1 MDAATVSHVTRSGVH
16 NRWARIRQKSVP
28 YIFISPFYILFF
40 IFFLG
45 PTVAAFLMSFQE
57 WTGVKSVNWIGFAN
71 YLQMFKD
78 HVFQAAVLN
87 TIFYVVV
94 NTLILIPLPL
104 LLAVALNARMTR
116 AKGLLRT
123 IFFSPYL
130 TAPVAISL
138 VFLTLFD
145 WHYGLFNQV
154 LKSLGLT
161 ADGINWTGSQ
171 EWVKVAVSIVLIWR
185 WTGYNMVYFLA
196 GLQTIPP
203 ELYEAATVDGA
214 DDPAKFFYIT
224 VPMLRP
230 VLLFVGVVSTIGAAQ
245 IFDEPTM
252 LTGPSQMLG
261 SPGFS
266 SLSLAQE
273 IYREA
278 FTKFNFGY
286 AAAISVLLFIALS
299 TISWLQF
306 RFLRGGRI

>member
-1 MDAATVSHVTRSGVH
+1 MSSATLTKATNGS
-16 NRWARIRQKSVP
+16 RWARFQRQATP
-28 YIFISPFYILFF
+28 YLFVSPFFIVFL

-45 PTVAAFLMSFQE
+45 PTLWALMISFQE
-57 WTGVKSVNWIGFAN
+57 WTGVNSSTWVGLRN
-71 YLQMFKD
+71 YSHLLND
-78 HVFQAAVLN
+78 HIFQTAVTN
-87 TIFYVVV
+87 TLFYMVV
-94 NTLILIPLPL
+94 NTVFLIPIPL
-104 LLAVALNARMTR
+104 LLAVALNAKLTK

-154 LKSLGLT
+154 LKGLGLT
-161 ADGINWTGSQ
+161 VDGINWTGSMD
-171 EWVKVAVSIVLIWR
+171 WVKISVCIVLVWR

-196 GLQTIPP
+196 GLQSIPG

-214 DDPAKFFYIT
+214 SDIQKFFSIT

-230 VLLFVGVVSTIGAAQ
+230 VLLFVGVVSTIGASQ

-261 SPGFS
+261 APGFS
-266 SLSLAQE
+266 SLSIAQE
-273 IYREA
+273 IYREG
-278 FTKFNFGY
+278 FMNFNFGY
-286 AAAISVLLFIALS
+286 ASAISVLLFLALS
-299 TISWLQF
+299 TVSWLQF

>member
-1 MDAATVSHVTRSGVH
+1 MSSVTLTKATTSS
-16 NRWARIRQKSVP
+16 RWARFQRKATP
-28 YIFISPFYILFF
+28 YLFVSPFFILFLV
-40 IFFLG
+40 FFLG
-45 PTVAAFLMSFQE
+45 PTLWALVISFQE
-57 WTGVKSVNWIGFAN
+57 WTGVNSTIWVGLQN
-71 YLQMFKD
+71 YAHLLKD
-78 HVFQAAVLN
+78 RVFQTSVTN
-87 TIFYVVV
+87 TLVYMLV
-94 NTLILIPLPL
+94 NTLFLIPVPL
-104 LLAVALNARMTR
+104 LLAVALNAKLTR

-145 WHYGLFNQV
+145 WHYGLLNQV
-154 LKSLGLT
+154 LKSIGLT
-161 ADGINWTGSQ
+161 VDGINWTGSID
-171 EWVKVAVSIVLIWR
+171 WVKIAVCIVLVWR

-196 GLQTIPP
+196 GLQTIPE

-214 DDPAKFFYIT
+214 NDVQKFFSIT

-230 VLLFVGVVSTIGAAQ
+230 VLLFVGVVSTIGASQ

-261 SPGFS
+261 APGFS
-266 SLSLAQE
+266 SLSIAQE
-273 IYREA
+273 IYREG
-278 FTKFNFGY
+278 FMNFNFGY
-286 AAAISVLLFIALS
+286 ASSISVLLFLALS